1 MVRLMNERTIRIKG
15 GERITVRPMVEADA
29 ATVVAGFGRLSAT
42 SLRHRFFSAGP
53 RLAPGV
59 AADLTAVD
67 DQHVVL
73 LAFDSGGRLVG
84 GARANRHRNDP
95 ATAEVAVTVG
105 DDHQRRGLGTKLLRL
120 LRAEAHRAGIE
131 RLSGHVLLDNAA
143 GQALLVAS
151 HAACWIEE
159 PGVMGFE
166 IPLGRRTVA
175 PEIAA
180 RRTLGLAS

>member
-1 MVRLMNERTIRIKG
+1 MNERTLRIKG
-15 GERITVRPMVEADA
+15 GERITVRPMVETDA
-29 ATVVAGFGRLSAT
+29 QSVVAGIERLSPT
-42 SLRHRFFSAGP
+42 SLRHRFFSPA
-53 RLAPGV
+53 LHLTPGV

-67 DQHVVL
+67 ERHLVL
-73 LAFDSGGRLVG
+73 LAFDSTGRLVG
-84 GARANRHRNDP
+84 GARANRHRDDP

-105 DDHQRRGLGTKLLRL
+105 DSHQGRGLGTKLLRL
-120 LRAEAHRAGIE
+120 LRTEAKSFGID
-131 RLSGHVLLDNAA
+131 LLTGHVLLDNAA

-151 HAACWIEE
+151 HAVCWIDE